1 MTDPLFW
8 SRLQLGSPITFH
20 HLFPQV
26 ALGLAIRAD
35 AAREQLVADLRWA
48 QAWYWGLFNGT
59 VEALLVLAP
68 DGSYLDANRAALEL
82 TGYRHDELRRMRVG
96 DLSASP
102 EDGRAAWPRIR
113 DAGSWGGEGDLRCR
127 DGSIVPVEIRLTS
140 VPLDGGLVYVSSIRN
155 IGERRAHEA
164 SHRDFIAMVGHELR
178 NLIGAI
184 QGSAGIMNVKGQFNE
199 RRGDRVLRQTRQLE
213 RLIAD
218 LLDAHQLE
226 SGCLELRLDRSDLT
240 ALVRACVDEAA
251 ALSSSHA
258 LRVDAPEGPLDGL
271 WDADRV
277 MQVVRNLLSNAIK
290 YSPAGGEVLITLA
303 ASEHMVDV
311 SVADRGA
318 GIAPDDV
325 PRLFD
330 RFYRAPGTAGS
341 VQGMG
346 VGLYVCKQLVEAHG
360 GTISVASQQGE
371 GTTITFRIPR
381 AGAAERK

>member
-1 MTDPLFW
+1 M
-8 SRLQLGSPITFH
+8 
-20 HLFPQV
+20 
-26 ALGLAIRAD
+26 
-35 AAREQLVADLRWA
+35 
-48 QAWYWGLFNGT
+48 
-59 VEALLVLAP
+59 
-68 DGSYLDANRAALEL
+68 
-82 TGYRHDELRRMRVG
+82 
-96 DLSASP
+96 
-102 EDGRAAWPRIR
+102 
-113 DAGSWGGEGDLRCR
+113 
-127 DGSIVPVEIRLTS
+127 PVEVRVTS
-140 VPLDGGLVYVSSIRN
+140 VPLDGALVYVASIRS
-155 IGERRAHEA
+155 IAQRRALEA

-184 QGSAGIMNVKGQFNE
+184 QGSAGIMNVKGPFTE

-226 SGCLELRLDRSDLT
+226 SGRLELRLDRSDLT

-303 ASEHMVDV
+303 ASEQMVDV
-311 SVADRGA
+311 SVADCGA
-318 GIAPDDV
+318 GIAPEAV

-341 VQGMG
+341 VHGMG

-360 GTISVASQQGE
+360 GTISVASQLGE
-371 GTTITFRIPR
+371 GTTITFRLPR
-381 AGAAERK
+381 AGPRSGSSSSLAHLLQRHFPWPFHHVFHHDATSRGVEYGIANHGKSCPARPLYRSRRRRRAGDPETRPDELPDRRPNRIVRIDLQTDDGGQVRHRAGPRDRAPATL

>member
-8 SRLQLGSPITFH
+8 SRLQLGFPVTFH
-20 HLFPQV
+20 HLFPQLAV
-26 ALGLAIRAD
+26 GLAIRAD
-35 AAREQLVADLRWA
+35 AAREQLVADLRWV
-48 QAWYWGLFNGT
+48 QAWYFGLFNGT
-59 VEALLVLAP
+59 IEALLVLGP
-68 DGSYLDANRAALEL
+68 DGGYLDANRAALEL
-82 TGYRHDELRRMRVG
+82 TGYGHEELRQMRGG
-96 DLSASP
+96 DLLASP
-102 EDGRAAWPRIR
+102 EDARAAWPRIR
-113 DAGSWGGEGDLRCR
+113 DAGTWNGEWELRCR
-127 DGSIVPVEIRLTS
+127 DGSIVPVEVRITS
-140 VPLDGGLVYVSSIRN
+140 VPLDGGLVYVASIRS
-155 IGERRAHEA
+155 IAERRALE
-164 SHRDFIAMVGHELR
+164 SMHRDFIAMVGHELR

-184 QGSAGIMNVKGQFNE
+184 QGAAGIMNLKGQFNE

-226 SGCLELRLDRSDLT
+226 SGRLELRLDRSDLT

-258 LRVDAPEGPLDGL
+258 LRIDAPEGPLDGL

-303 ASEHMVDV
+303 ASEQMVEV
-311 SVADRGA
+311 SIADRGA
-318 GIAPDDV
+318 GIAPEAV

-346 VGLYVCKQLVEAHG
+346 VGLYISKQLVEAHA
-360 GTISVASQQGE
+360 GTISVVSQPGE
-371 GTTITFRIPR
+371 GTTITFRLPR
-381 AGAAERK
+381 AGPAART

>member
-1 MTDPLFW
+1 MTDQLFW
-8 SRLQLGSPITFH
+8 SRLQLGFPITFH
-20 HLFPQV
+20 RLFPHLAV
-26 ALGLAIRAD
+26 GLAIRAD
-35 AAREQLVADLRWA
+35 AAREQLVADLRRV
-48 QAWYWGLFNGT
+48 QAWYFGLFNGT
-59 VEALLVLAP
+59 IEALLVLGP
-68 DGSYLDANRAALEL
+68 DGRYLDANRAALEL
-82 TGYRHDELRRMRVG
+82 TGYGHEELRKVSAG
-96 DLSASP
+96 ELSASP
-102 EDGRAAWPRIR
+102 EDARAAWPRIR
-113 DAGSWGGEGDLRCR
+113 DAGTWSGEWELRCR
-127 DGSIVPVEIRLTS
+127 DGSIMPVEVRVTS
-140 VPLDGGLVYVSSIRN
+140 VPLEGALVYVASIRS
-155 IGERRAHEA
+155 IAQRRALEA

-184 QGSAGIMNVKGQFNE
+184 QGSAGIMNVKGPFTE

-226 SGCLELRLDRSDLT
+226 SGRLELRLDRSDLT

-303 ASEHMVDV
+303 ASEQMVDV
-311 SVADRGA
+311 SVADCGA
-318 GIAPDDV
+318 GIAPEAV

-360 GTISVASQQGE
+360 GTISVASQLGE
-371 GTTITFRIPR
+371 GTTITFRLPR